1 MSICL
6 IVTFSIVC
14 KRRTEEECDLWNAAP
29 VGRCQYEIRGNLCPQ
44 SQSCVRHSTSVD
56 KSSNRAWRQIGIL
69 YYGWGGRIRC
79 VASVGQ
85 KWRNPVHTSREG
97 GRKDKG
103 DYEARMP
110 SIIRRSTP
118 LWVYT
123 QQRPRHNGLVRGSA
137 RRICSCS
144 TKKPQRLQSIF
155 DTWLTRF
162 QIRIDKMCTNVYNLC
177 IEMFQ
182 TLISDIHHNEQE
194 FTGMNLQNKWIA
206 TVVDDGNYVMH
217 SKSHN

>member
-1 MSICL
+1 MWSLKCRSRWPMSIWNSWEFMST
-6 IVTFSIVC
+6 ISIMC
-14 KRRTEEECDLWNAAP
+14 P
-29 VGRCQYEIRGNLCPQ
+29 SQHIRWQ
-44 SQSCVRHSTSVD
+44 KQQSCLAPNWDSVL
-56 KSSNRAWRQIGIL
+56 WM
-69 YYGWGGRIRC
+69 GGRIRC

-97 GRKDKG
+97 GCKDKG

-123 QQRPRHNGLVRGSA
+123 QQRLRHNGLVRGSA

-144 TKKPQRLQSIF
+144 TKKNHRLQSLF

-162 QIRIDKMCTNVYNLC
+162 QIRIDNMCTNVYNLC
-177 IEMFQ
+177 IENV
-182 TLISDIHHNEQE
+182 SDANIWHP
-194 FTGMNLQNKWIA
+194 
-206 TVVDDGNYVMH
+206 
-217 SKSHN
+217 S

>member
-1 MSICL
+1 MWSLKCGSRRPMSIWNSWEFMSTISIMRPSQHIRWQKQQLCL
-6 IVTFSIVC
+6 PPNWDFV
-14 KRRTEEECDLWNAAP
+14 LWM
-29 VGRCQYEIRGNLCPQ
+29 
-44 SQSCVRHSTSVD
+44 
-56 KSSNRAWRQIGIL
+56 
-69 YYGWGGRIRC
+69 GGRIRC

-97 GRKDKG
+97 GCEDKG

-123 QQRPRHNGLVRGSA
+123 QQQRLRHNGLVRGSA

-144 TKKPQRLQSIF
+144 TKKTLRLQSLF

-162 QIRIDKMCTNVYNLC
+162 QKTIDKCLKNC
-177 IEMFQ
+177 I
-182 TLISDIHHNEQE
+182 I
-194 FTGMNLQNKWIA
+194 
-206 TVVDDGNYVMH
+206 YV
-217 SKSHN
+217 